1 MRHEGPAA
9 IAVALVLLGSAL
21 QIVVARRMPAGSGRA
36 QPPTS
41 ATVVNVVTPI
51 GVLLVAASTAYL
63 RLTGGTHTHG
73 NKLIVTLVAAAL
85 VVSAIYTGVVALFA
99 FAVAVVSHG
108 LRRVWPSVWVVT
120 AASVTCLALLPI
132 AQR

>member
-21 QIVVARRMPAGSGRA
+21 QIVVARRMPAGPGRA

-41 ATVVNVVTPI
+41 ATVVNVVAPI

-85 VVSAIYTGVVALFA
+85 VVSAIYTGVALVA

-120 AASVTCLALLPI
+120 AASVTCLALLPV
-132 AQR
+132 ALR